1 MIYNIKMELGKN
13 FTVCTEILNLML
25 NIINFTLSDAGYF
38 LILISILALF
48 WTTVNFV
55 ETIVLLKAF
64 LSALLAEMRPVFGP
78 GLIFPT

>member
-1 MIYNIKMELGKN
+1 
-13 FTVCTEILNLML
+13 ML

-38 LILISILALF
+38 LILINILALF

-64 LSALLAEMRPVFGP
+64 LSGFVS
-78 GLIFPT
+78 